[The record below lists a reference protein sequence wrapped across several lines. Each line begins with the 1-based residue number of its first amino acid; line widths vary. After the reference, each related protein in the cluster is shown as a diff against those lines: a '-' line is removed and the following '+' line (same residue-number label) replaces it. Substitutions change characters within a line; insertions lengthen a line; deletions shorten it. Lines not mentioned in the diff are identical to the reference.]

1 MLILVLALV
10 LKDLL
15 RTNFVTLKE
24 LVRYPEILRGAIL
37 HGWTRKANSTTTDV
51 NSSTNSTTS

>member
-1 MLILVLALV
+1 
-10 LKDLL
+10 
-15 RTNFVTLKE
+15 VTLKE

-51 NSSTNSTTS
+51 NSSTNSTTSWLRAV